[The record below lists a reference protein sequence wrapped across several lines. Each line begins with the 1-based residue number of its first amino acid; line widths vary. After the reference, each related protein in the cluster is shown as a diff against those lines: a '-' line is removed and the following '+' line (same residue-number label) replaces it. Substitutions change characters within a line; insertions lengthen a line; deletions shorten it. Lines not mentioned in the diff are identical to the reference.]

1 MISDRNSTFEK
12 KIKILVAIVDS
23 EHEVLDRYEEDIGY
37 LDPFEL
43 KKLLQNICEG
53 ILTEYR
59 RDLLLGYDYMHG
71 LRALPVSKEQI
82 EPIEPIASS

>member
-1 MISDRNSTFEK
+1 MISDLKSTCEK
-12 KIKILVAIVDS
+12 KIKILIAIVDS
-23 EHEVLDRYEEDIGY
+23 EQEVLDRYEDDIGY

-43 KKLLQNICEG
+43 KRLLQNVCEG

-71 LRALPVSKEQI
+71 LRALAVSKE
-82 EPIEPIASS
+82 PIEQIASS